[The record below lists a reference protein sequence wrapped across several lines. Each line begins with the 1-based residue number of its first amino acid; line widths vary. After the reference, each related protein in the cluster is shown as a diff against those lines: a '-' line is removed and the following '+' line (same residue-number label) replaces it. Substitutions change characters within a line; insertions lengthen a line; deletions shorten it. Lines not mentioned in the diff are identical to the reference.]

1 MTCDYY
7 TPIRDFKQSFFVKFH
22 KRNSKRMKITKNIP
36 INPEKIKYGKIIGK
50 KVEILT
56 KGDDMSKMNR
66 YKKVL
71 RKTSDEE

>member
-7 TPIRDFKQSFFVKFH
+7 TPKRDFKQSFFVKFH
-22 KRNSKRMKITKNIP
+22 KTSSKRMKITKNIP

-66 YKKVL
+66 YKKVQ

>member
-1 MTCDYY
+1 
-7 TPIRDFKQSFFVKFH
+7 
-22 KRNSKRMKITKNIP
+22 MKITKNIP

-66 YKKVL
+66 YKKVQ
-71 RKTSDEE
+71 RKTLDEE

>member
-56 KGDDMSKMNR
+56 KRDDMSKMNR
-66 YKKVL
+66 YKKVQ